1 MNQLEATPLSPANF
15 LKSMDP
21 SANSVE
27 KRIGDTDDDLDLMM
41 NIEDNINVQLA
52 DLNTEKPVNMV

>member
-1 MNQLEATPLSPANF
+1 MNQMEAPPLSPANF

-27 KRIGDTDDDLDLMM
+27 KRLGDNDDLDLMM
-41 NIEDNINVQLA
+41 NIEDNINV
-52 DLNTEKPVNMV
+52 